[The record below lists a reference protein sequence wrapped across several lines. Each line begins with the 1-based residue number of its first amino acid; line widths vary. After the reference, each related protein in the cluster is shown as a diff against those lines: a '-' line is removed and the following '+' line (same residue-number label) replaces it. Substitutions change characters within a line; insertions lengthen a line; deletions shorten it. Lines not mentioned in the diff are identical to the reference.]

1 MRPSD
6 FPWPYIAGVRPPA
19 FPTRSTVPSVR
30 EEPRDIPVP
39 VRGVSVHAEGLRPR
53 WARVG
58 LAITSRPV
66 LSSAAS
72 NGVGVPETL
81 ISRLNTSPA
90 RAPVNASASS
100 LRPTPHDSGSG
111 WFATPF
117 LRDSFIRN
125 SAPIT
130 GASSGPAILN
140 DPPPPVDRR
149 HPRLDEA
156 RGDRGRHLDGGR
168 VRGLGQ
174 HGPGRRNPAKSRLLN
189 SVADYRGFPTK
200 LLQPRCR
207 DWRIPRSPR
216 SRTADTRTAACGVR
230 FGPSSSRKC

>member
-1 MRPSD
+1 MVGRLPSIFSAGETSASPLFEDFSGTMRPSD

-66 LSSAAS
+66 LPSAATYD
-72 NGVGVPETL
+72 VGVPETL

-117 LRDSFIRN
+117 LHDSFIRN

-130 GASSGPAILN
+130 GASNGPPILWFL
-140 DPPPPVDRR
+140 PDRR
-149 HPRLDEA
+149 QLD
-156 RGDRGRHLDGGR
+156 LI
-168 VRGLGQ
+168 V
-174 HGPGRRNPAKSRLLN
+174 
-189 SVADYRGFPTK
+189 GFAVPV
-200 LLQPRCR
+200 Q
-207 DWRIPRSPR
+207 
-216 SRTADTRTAACGVR
+216 
-230 FGPSSSRKC
+230 RK